1 MAARLMQVRNVRRLV
16 VVDERGKIAG
26 IVSRSDLLQVFLR
39 TDQELR
45 DEVESTVIPSVLVP
59 APESFRVLVHWN
71 VVTLVGKVDR
81 KTDVDILTRMTRE
94 VDGVVDVVN
103 RLRYS
108 WDDTSPAPAG
118 GTKRL

>member
-1 MAARLMQVRNVRRLV
+1 MSRRPGIRGTSGRAA
-16 VVDERGKIAG
+16 
-26 IVSRSDLLQVFLR
+26 VSSVMRMMIPRSAFD
-39 TDQELR
+39 ELR
-45 DEVESTVIPSVLVP
+45 PRKPVELVKGGTWYHESV
-59 APESFRVLVHWN
+59 RVLVHLN
-71 VVTLVGKVDR
+71 VVTLVGEVDR

-108 WDDTSPAPAG
+108 WDDTSPSPAG